1 MNHFFGNSQIY
12 LVNAM
17 FLAIKGKK
25 SNRLS
30 FAHMPWARDVFLIK
44 KYGNNG
50 KMGEIK
56 KQDTET
62 EGTEGK
68 VSGSVKMEL
77 KSKEN
82 EQKMGLKD

>member
-1 MNHFFGNSQIY
+1 MNHFFVNSQIY

-30 FAHMPWARDVFLIK
+30 FSPFAVGVFLIK

-56 KQDTET
+56 NRTRKL
-62 EGTEGK
+62 K
-68 VSGSVKMEL
+68 EL
-77 KSKEN
+77 KARFL
-82 EQKMGLKD
+82 GVLKWS

>member
-1 MNHFFGNSQIY
+1 M
-12 LVNAM
+12 LC

-56 KQDTET
+56 K
-62 EGTEGK
+62 
-68 VSGSVKMEL
+68 
-77 KSKEN
+77 
-82 EQKMGLKD
+82 

>member
-30 FAHMPWARDVFLIK
+30 FSPFSVGVFLIK

-82 EQKMGLKD
+82 EQKMRLKD

>member
-1 MNHFFGNSQIY
+1 MNHFFVNSQIY

-30 FAHMPWARDVFLIK
+30 FSPFAVGVFLIK
-44 KYGNNG
+44 KYGNNW

-56 KQDTET
+56 NRTRKL
-62 EGTEGK
+62 K
-68 VSGSVKMEL
+68 EL
-77 KSKEN
+77 KAKFL
-82 EQKMGLKD
+82 GVLKWG

>member
-1 MNHFFGNSQIY
+1 
-12 LVNAM
+12 
-17 FLAIKGKK
+17 
-25 SNRLS
+25 
-30 FAHMPWARDVFLIK
+30 MPWARDVFLIK

-77 KSKEN
+77 NSKEN
-82 EQKMGLKD
+82 EQKIELKD

>member
-1 MNHFFGNSQIY
+1 VNHFFVNSQIY

-30 FAHMPWARDVFLIK
+30 FSPFAVGVFLIK

-56 KQDTET
+56 NRTRKL
-62 EGTEGK
+62 K
-68 VSGSVKMEL
+68 EL
-77 KSKEN
+77 KARFL
-82 EQKMGLKD
+82 GVLKWS

>member
-1 MNHFFGNSQIY
+1 MNHFFANSQIY

-30 FAHMPWARDVFLIK
+30 FSPFAVGVFLIK

-56 KQDTET
+56 NRTRKL
-62 EGTEGK
+62 K
-68 VSGSVKMEL
+68 EL
-77 KSKEN
+77 KAKFL
-82 EQKMGLKD
+82 GVLKWS

>member
-1 MNHFFGNSQIY
+1 LFVFKKCCKVNHFFVNSQIY

-30 FAHMPWARDVFLIK
+30 FSPFAVGVFLIK

-56 KQDTET
+56 K
-62 EGTEGK
+62 
-68 VSGSVKMEL
+68 
-77 KSKEN
+77 
-82 EQKMGLKD
+82 

>member
-1 MNHFFGNSQIY
+1 VNHFFVNSQIY

-25 SNRLS
+25 SNRFIFS
-30 FAHMPWARDVFLIK
+30 PFAVGVFLIK

-56 KQDTET
+56 K
-62 EGTEGK
+62 
-68 VSGSVKMEL
+68 
-77 KSKEN
+77 
-82 EQKMGLKD
+82 